1 MHCPNCGNPIED
13 DDLFCGECGHK
24 ISRLHSQSEMQKVK

>member
-13 DDLFCGECGHK
+13 DDLFCGECGC
-24 ISRLHSQSEMQKVK
+24 RLILCPHSP

>member
-24 ISRLHSQSEMQKVK
+24 ISRHPQSVEMQKVK